1 VPFRK
6 MTICS
11 FSVYLQHS
19 FATSALR
26 IRSIRMGAG
35 YRELAERKEFLV
47 AGGGFEPLT
56 FGLTSHCYWQPERL
70 VTISLLL

>member
-1 VPFRK
+1 
-6 MTICS
+6 
-11 FSVYLQHS
+11 
-19 FATSALR
+19 
-26 IRSIRMGAG
+26 MGAG

-47 AGGGFEPLT
+47 AGGGFEQLT